1 MKAHYLQHV
10 PFEGL
15 GSIESWLRRGGHG
28 ITATRLYD
36 SPVFPASSEFDILI
50 VMGGPMSVDEE
61 KKHRWL
67 TEEKRFIRDAVA
79 ARKSVLGICL
89 GAQLIASAL
98 GARVFRNKHKEI
110 GWFPIKGVRPS
121 ADSIFKFPDELEVFH
136 WHGDTFELPDLS
148 VRLAESE
155 ACTNQAF
162 QIGRNVIGLQFH
174 LETTPETARQIISN
188 CRDDL
193 LPSRY
198 VQSEAEILGATT
210 TKYEV
215 INAVMSDVLT
225 YLSEKQ

>member
-36 SPVFPASSEFDILI
+36 SPAFADISEFDLLI

-61 KKHRWL
+61 NKHRWL
-67 TEEKRFIRDAVA
+67 TKEKQFIRDAIA
-79 ARKSVLGICL
+79 AKKSVLGICL

-98 GARVFRNKHKEI
+98 GTRVFRNKHKEI
-110 GWFPIKGVRPS
+110 GWFPIKGARPS
-121 ADSIFKFPDELEVFH
+121 VDSIFTFPDELEVFH
-136 WHGDTFELPDLS
+136 WHGDTFELPELS

-155 ACTNQAF
+155 ACANQAF

-174 LETTPETARQIISN
+174 LETTPESARQIISN
-188 CRDDL
+188 CRGDL
-193 LPSRY
+193 RPSRY
-198 VQSEAEILGATT
+198 VQSEAELLGATD
-210 TKYEV
+210 TKYEA
-215 INAVMSDVLT
+215 INAVMNDVLV

>member
-1 MKAHYLQHV
+1 
-10 PFEGL
+10 
-15 GSIESWLRRGGHG
+15 
-28 ITATRLYD
+28 
-36 SPVFPASSEFDILI
+36 
-50 VMGGPMSVDEE
+50 MSVDEE
-61 KKHRWL
+61 KKHHWL
-67 TEEKRFIRDAVA
+67 IEEKRFIRDAVA

-174 LETTPETARQIISN
+174 LETTAETARQIISN

-193 LPSRY
+193 RPSRY
-198 VQSEAEILGATT
+198 VQSEAEILGVTA

-215 INAVMSDVLT
+215 INAVMSDVLA